1 MTSNVSREIHL
12 VSRPVGMPVL
22 ENFDMVEAPMPTP
35 GKGELLIRNVWM
47 SVDPYMRGRMYDRK
61 SYAPP
66 FQLNEAMGG
75 GHVGQVMESDNPD
88 FSVGDYVVGFMGGWR
103 EYCVS
108 DGQMLEKV
116 DPNLAPLSAYL
127 GTFGMPGFT
136 AYVGLLRIAELKSSD
151 TVFVSGAGGA
161 VGTVAC
167 QIAKIKGC
175 KVIASAGSDDKLEW
189 LKNECGVDEIINYK
203 TVDSLNDA
211 VKAAAPN
218 GIDVYYE
225 NVGGEHLEVAIN
237 HMNPFGRIAAC
248 GMISQYNATEPVPG
262 PSNMAMVVGKSIK
275 IQGFIQTFHL
285 DLRPEFVKDMGTWL
299 AEGKLKWRETVKDGI
314 ESAPAAFIGLFSG
327 DNAGKMVVRL
337 GPDTLD

>member
-1 MTSNVSREIHL
+1 MTTNTNHEVHL
-12 VSRPVGMPVL
+12 ISRPVGLPTPDNFTVVETPV
-22 ENFDMVEAPMPTP
+22 PTP
-35 GKGELLIRNVWM
+35 GDGEVLVRNVWM

-75 GHVGQVMESDNPD
+75 GHVGQVMASGNPD
-88 FSVGDYVVGFMGGWR
+88 LAVGDYVVGFMGGWR
-103 EYCVS
+103 EYYVS
-108 DGQMLEKV
+108 DGKDLEKV

-136 AYVGLLRIAELKSSD
+136 AYVGLLRIAELKD
-151 TVFVSGAGGA
+151 GETVFVSGAGGA

-175 KVIASAGSDDKLEW
+175 RVIASAGSDEKLEW
-189 LKNECGVDEIINYK
+189 LQKECGVDEIINYK
-203 TVDSLNDA
+203 KVDSLQDA

-225 NVGGEHLEVAIN
+225 NVGGEHLQVAIN
-237 HMNPFGRIAAC
+237 LMNPFGRIAAC
-248 GMISQYNATEPVPG
+248 GMISEYNATEPAPG
-262 PSNMAMVVGKSIK
+262 PSNMSMIVGKSIK

-285 DLRPEFVKDMGTWL
+285 DMRPQFVADMGKWMS
-299 AEGKLKWRETVKDGI
+299 EGKLKWQETVREGI
-314 ESAPAAFIGLFSG
+314 DEAAGAFIGLFHG
-327 DNAGKMVVRL
+327 ENTGKMVVRL
-337 GPDTLD
+337 GPDTVD

>member
-1 MTSNVSREIHL
+1 MTADTNHEVHL
-12 VSRPVGMPVL
+12 VSRPVGMPTP
-22 ENFDMVEAPMPTP
+22 ENFKVVETAVPTP
-35 GKGELLIRNVWM
+35 GAGEMLIRNVWM

-75 GHVGQVMESDNPD
+75 GHVGQVMTSDNAD
-88 FSVGDYVVGFMGGWR
+88 FAVGDYVVGFMGGWR
-103 EYCVS
+103 EYFVS
-108 DGQMLEKV
+108 DGAGLEKV
-116 DPNLAPLSAYL
+116 DPDLAPLSAYL

-136 AYVGLLRIAELKSSD
+136 AYVGLLRIAELKD
-151 TVFVSGAGGA
+151 GETVFVSGAGGA

-175 KVIASAGSDDKLEW
+175 RVIASAGSDEKLAW
-189 LKNECGVDEIINYK
+189 LKDECGVDEVINYK
-203 TVDSLNDA
+203 TVASLNEA
-211 VKAAAPN
+211 VKAAAPK

-248 GMISQYNATEPVPG
+248 GMISQYNATEPTPG
-262 PSNMAMVVGKSIK
+262 PANMAMIVGKSIK

-285 DLRPEFVKDMGTWL
+285 DMRPEFVADMGTWMSQ
-299 AEGKLKWRETVKDGI
+299 GKLKWQETVREGI
-314 ESAPAAFIGLFSG
+314 DNAAGAFIGLFSG
-327 DNAGKMVVRL
+327 ENVGKMVVRL

>member
-1 MTSNVSREIHL
+1 MTTDINREVHL
-12 VSRPVGMPVL
+12 VSRPVGLPTL
-22 ENFDMVEAPMPTP
+22 ENFAVVESPMPTP
-35 GKGELLIRNVWM
+35 GAGEMLIRNVWM

-75 GHVGQVMESDNPD
+75 GHVGQVMSSDNAD
-88 FSVGDYVVGFMGGWR
+88 FAVGDYVVGFMGGWR
-103 EYCVS
+103 EYFVS
-108 DGQMLEKV
+108 DGGGLEKV

-136 AYVGLLRIAELKSSD
+136 AYAGLLRIAELKD
-151 TVFVSGAGGA
+151 GETVFVSGAGGA

-175 KVIASAGSDDKLEW
+175 RVIASAGSDDKLAW
-189 LKNECGVDEIINYK
+189 LKDECGVDEVINYK

-211 VKAAAPN
+211 VKAAAPK

-248 GMISQYNATEPVPG
+248 GMISQYNATEPQPG
-262 PSNMAMVVGKSIK
+262 PSNMAMIVGKSIK
-275 IQGFIQTFHL
+275 LQGFIQTFHL
-285 DLRPEFVKDMGTWL
+285 DLRPEFVADMSKWM
-299 AEGKLKWRETVKDGI
+299 AEGKLKWQETVREGI
-314 ESAPAAFIGLFSG
+314 DNAAGAFIGLFSG
-327 DNAGKMVVRL
+327 ENTGKMVVRL